1 MKLVIDA
8 GHGGYDSGAVGN
20 GLVEKNLTLQ
30 IARRVRDILTVNYPI
45 TIKMTR
51 DSDVFISLSER
62 ANIANAFSADYFIS
76 FHINSGGGTGFE
88 SYIYN
93 ALSNSSTAYAK
104 QQKMHTAVNPVLT
117 KYGLRDRGAKKRK
130 LCGIKRNRNG
140 CNFN

>member
-62 ANIANAFSADYFIS
+62 ANIANAFGADYFIS
-76 FHINSGGGTGFE
+76 FHINSGGVQVLKAIFIMRYPTA
-88 SYIYN
+88 
-93 ALSNSSTAYAK
+93 ALHMQSNK
-104 QQKMHTAVNPVLT
+104 RCIQQ
-117 KYGLRDRGAKKRK
+117 
-130 LCGIKRNRNG
+130 
-140 CNFN
+140 

>member
-51 DSDVFISLSER
+51 DSDVFVSLSER
-62 ANIANAFSADYFIS
+62 ANIANAFSANYFIS
-76 FHINSGGGTGFE
+76 FHFILIAAGVQVLKVIFIMR
-88 SYIYN
+88 YPIA
-93 ALSNSSTAYAK
+93 ALHMQSN
-104 QQKMHTAVNPVLT
+104 
-117 KYGLRDRGAKKRK
+117 KKCIQ
-130 LCGIKRNRNG
+130 LSILY
-140 CNFN
+140 

>member
-76 FHINSGGGTGFE
+76 FHINSGGVQVLKVIFIMRYPIAALHMQ
-88 SYIYN
+88 SNKN
-93 ALSNSSTAYAK
+93 AHSCQSCINKIWSS
-104 QQKMHTAVNPVLT
+104 
-117 KYGLRDRGAKKRK
+117 
-130 LCGIKRNRNG
+130 
-140 CNFN
+140 

>member
-51 DSDVFISLSER
+51 DSDVFVSLSER
-62 ANIANAFSADYFIS
+62 ANIANAFSANYFIS
-76 FHINSGGGTGFE
+76 FHINSGGVQVLKVIFIMR
-88 SYIYN
+88 YPIA
-93 ALSNSSTAYAK
+93 ALHMQSN
-104 QQKMHTAVNPVLT
+104 
-117 KYGLRDRGAKKRK
+117 KKCIQ
-130 LCGIKRNRNG
+130 LSILY
-140 CNFN
+140 

>member
-1 MKLVIDA
+1 
-8 GHGGYDSGAVGN
+8 
-20 GLVEKNLTLQ
+20 
-30 IARRVRDILTVNYPI
+30 
-45 TIKMTR
+45 MTR

-104 QQKMHTAVNPVLT
+104 QQKNAYSCQSCIN
-117 KYGLRDRGAKKRK
+117 K
-130 LCGIKRNRNG
+130 IWSS
-140 CNFN
+140 